1 MVIYLYCIGEK
12 REENIYRCA
21 TQQASDV
28 LVNHTPDARS
38 ATVTGSLTFVVYR
51 YIARVEVVSF
61 F

>member
-12 REENIYRCA
+12 REVNIYRCA
-21 TQQASDV
+21 TQQADV